1 MAHGR
6 AMVGTLAPSVVR
18 LGGAGLQF
26 LSTVLVARALGDG
39 PGALFFFWA
48 AVLTTGA
55 PIATFGLEQIAL
67 RQVPRTH
74 RDAPESVAR
83 LVGVLRAISLVVSA
97 LLGGALVVYAAWPDA
112 ARSGI
117 QLWHFLP
124 PFALAGIALSLINGE
139 SLKGLSRPVLGT
151 VYGHFLPV
159 ALFCVLVALFARRL
173 EAPGI
178 LALYTG
184 SYVVAALAARFAPD
198 PVFRG
203 RLVHRPS
210 RVELNGLLREGGLVC
225 CASLFGALGFILPL
239 AILERSQPAAE
250 VSHVTTAFRIAIL
263 FLVLAS
269 AVHGVFAPA
278 LSRAAEAAR
287 PLGPVFRTYG
297 KAIMI
302 ATATLALPLGFGILF
317 PELVMSVFG
326 EGFRDGA
333 DVLRLLLIVQLASLL
348 LGPVPHLV
356 LMTGHTSFLA
366 RISAVKFVLAVALAL
381 LLVPRYGGIGM
392 VAAMGIAFVGEEILG
407 LAYVVA
413 KLKARDR
420 HPESAASDP

>member
-6 AMVGTLAPSVVR
+6 ALVGTLAPSAVR
-18 LGGAGLQF
+18 LGGAALQF

-67 RQVPRTH
+67 RQVPRLH
-74 RDAPESVAR
+74 RDDPAAVAR
-83 LVGVLRAISLVVSA
+83 LVGVLRGISLVVSA
-97 LLGGALVVYAAWPDA
+97 ALGGVLVAYAAWPEASQSDF
-112 ARSGI
+112 R
-117 QLWHFLP
+117 LWHLLP

-159 ALFCVLVALFARRL
+159 ALFCLLVALFARRL
-173 EAPGI
+173 DSPGI
-178 LALYTG
+178 LALYSA
-184 SYVVAALAARFAPD
+184 SYLVSALAARFAPD
-198 PVFRG
+198 ATFRG
-203 RLVHRPS
+203 CLVRMPA
-210 RVELNGLLREGGLVC
+210 RAELNGLLREGGLVC
-225 CASLFGALGFILPL
+225 CASLFGALAFIVPL

-250 VSHVTTAFRIAIL
+250 VSHVTTAFRIGIL

-269 AVHGVFAPA
+269 AIHSVFAPA
-278 LSRAAEAAR
+278 LSRAAEAAS

-297 KAIMI
+297 KAVAI
-302 ATATLALPLGFGILF
+302 ASATLAAPLGFGILF
-317 PELVMSVFG
+317 PGLVMSVFG

-333 DVLRLLLIVQLASLL
+333 EVLRLLLLVQLASLL

-366 RISAVKFVLAVALAL
+366 RIGFAKFGIAVLLAAA
-381 LLVPRYGGIGM
+381 LVPKFGGIGM
-392 VAAMGIAFVGEEILG
+392 VAAMGIAFVGEEIAG
-407 LAYVVA
+407 LAFVA
-413 KLKARDR
+413 WKLRARNR
-420 HPESAASDP
+420 SPETEP